1 MTTLSEM
8 YVGQDVQTF
17 EERRNEVVAIV
28 SSAVDLAGV
37 DRGLTDILQ
46 RLTRAA
52 DESEFDLAFDEIV
65 SSIRG
70 KTPDLI
76 DAP

>member
-37 DRGLTDILQ
+37 DRELTDILQ
-46 RLTRAA
+46 RLTQAA
-52 DESEFDLAFDEIV
+52 DESEFDLAFDEIA

-70 KTPDLI
+70 TTPDFI
-76 DAP
+76 DAA